1 MRSPHSGFSFIL
13 HAVIPAL
20 LVAQAGCVKRNLEFN
35 CIAVLPTDP
44 REAEMEMSPTKL
56 QFKGIAYGFQ
66 EEAGAWRIYEA
77 SESKAQIRFN
87 PASGQLLLGEQV
99 WSCRRYEALLEK
111 ARP

>member
-1 MRSPHSGFSFIL
+1 MERPLRVLAFFWPST
-13 HAVIPAL
+13 VCVL
-20 LVAQAGCVKRNLEFN
+20 LAMQGGCVKRNLEFN
-35 CIAVLPTDP
+35 CKAVLPADP

-77 SESKAQIRFN
+77 SESGSRIRFN
-87 PASGQLLLGEQV
+87 PASGELLLGNEA

-111 ARP
+111 ASP